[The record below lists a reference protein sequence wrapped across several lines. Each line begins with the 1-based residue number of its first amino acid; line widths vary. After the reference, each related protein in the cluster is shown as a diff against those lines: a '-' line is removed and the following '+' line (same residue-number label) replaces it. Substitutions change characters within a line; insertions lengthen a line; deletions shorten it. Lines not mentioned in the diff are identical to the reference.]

1 MSILSRIFVKKK
13 VPPTIPSHLLS
24 AESAAVFSSL
34 RAGDIAI
41 DCGASVGDVTA
52 RMSEQGATVYAF
64 EPNPITFRQLQA
76 RFKDTP
82 GVTCFN
88 QGVLDRNTQLPF
100 YFHEDIDPARED
112 NLLVKANGSSLLSFK
127 GNVSQKNFVEV
138 DVIDLSEF
146 IRQLNRPVKI
156 LKIDVEGVEY
166 EILNKLIDTG
176 AYRGI
181 EQILVETHEKKI
193 PELRSKHTA
202 LIERIA
208 ASDIENINL
217 NWM

>member
-1 MSILSRIFVKKK
+1 MSILSKIFVRKN
-13 VPPTIPSHLLS
+13 VPPTIPPHLLS
-24 AESAAVFSSL
+24 AESTAVFDVL
-34 RAGDIAI
+34 QAGDIAI

-52 RMSEQGATVYAF
+52 RMSKQGATVYAF
-64 EPNPITFRQLQA
+64 EPNPITFRQLQK

-100 YFHEDIDPARED
+100 YFHEDIDPSRED
-112 NLLVKANGSSLLSFK
+112 NILVKANGSSLLSFK

-138 DVIDLSEF
+138 EVIDLSEF
-146 IRQLNRPVKI
+146 IQKLNRPVKI

-176 AYRGI
+176 MYRHI
-181 EQILVETHEKKI
+181 EHILVETHEKKI
-193 PELRSKHTA
+193 PELRSKHAA
-202 LIERIA
+202 LVERI
-208 ASDIENINL
+208 SVSGIKNINL